1 MSDLDLLRR
10 LGDQI
15 VPPPLGELRAT
26 ARRRTHRNVVSISLA
41 AAAAVT
47 GVVVGM
53 HTFSTHDQTAPPV
66 KEPETHDRPLTYAV
80 GDVVHY
86 GAETVTLPGRVVELD
101 LTDDGVMARVED
113 GGIWFTDGTDPAP
126 TGDVG
131 DSAWGDSLWNH
142 YVGRM
147 VSGNSGSLVAWLEFT
162 HPRSPEAVVYDTDA
176 GREIL
181 RSPIDPRGTDTAT
194 GLFSVDPDAVHGF
207 TDLTFGEELSPN
219 WRIDTA
225 TGEQSRETLEHYQ
238 RLLAAA
244 SATRTVLVSNH
255 EDPESFVPFDGLL
268 LFAIKDSRVEPVE
281 ELDRGRPYFVRDG
294 RTGRDFRFSVP
305 ADYPDTENV
314 ALVQWRDDDTV
325 VLHAERADG
334 ADLLECRV
342 STATCAVSV
351 QVPAGAVVPEI
362 GKVEPGV
369 G

>member
-15 VPPPLGELRAT
+15 VPPPLDELRAT
-26 ARRRTHRNVVSISLA
+26 ARRRGRRTAVVTACA
-41 AAAAVT
+41 AAAAVA
-47 GVVVGM
+47 VVLVTA
-53 HTFSTHDQTAPPV
+53 HEWSTESHSAPPV
-66 KEPETHDRPLTYAV
+66 KEPEVHARPMTYAV

-86 GAETVTLPGRVVELD
+86 GPTTVTMPGRVVELD
-101 LTDDGVMARVED
+101 LTDDGVVARVED
-113 GGIWFTDGTDPAP
+113 GGIWFTDGAEPEQ

-131 DSAWGDSLWNH
+131 ESAWGDSLWNH

-147 VSGNSGSLVAWLEFT
+147 VSGNSGSLVAWLEFP
-162 HPRSPEAVVYDTDA
+162 HPWFPKAVVYDTDA
-176 GREIL
+176 GREII
-181 RSPIDPRGTDTAT
+181 RSPIDPRGTGSAT
-194 GLFSVDPDAVHGF
+194 GLFSVDPDAVYGF
-207 TDLTFGEELSPN
+207 TDLTFGEDLSPN
-219 WRIDTA
+219 WRIDTT
-225 TGEQSRETLEHYQ
+225 TGEQSPETLEHYQ
-238 RLLAAA
+238 RSLAA

-255 EDPESFVPFDGLL
+255 PDPASFVPFDGLL

-281 ELDRGRPYFVRDG
+281 ELDRGRPYFVLDG

-305 ADYPDTENV
+305 ADYPDTEDV
-314 ALVQWRDDDTV
+314 ALVQWSDDDTV

-351 QVPAGAVVPEI
+351 QVPSGAVVPEI
-362 GKVEPGV
+362 GKVVPGD